1 MEVLGFL
8 RRQKIRDPRRE
19 LSQILA
25 HSSVRLIDSEGGKI
39 GVMHPKKALDIAE
52 QKGLDLVEVAPKAD
66 PPVCRIVDYG
76 KYKYKQQKREKA
88 KKHKN
93 PKTKEVKFR
102 PAIGEHDYEF
112 KKQHIEGFLNSGHA
126 VKLTIRFRGRER
138 THPELGGQL
147 LRRMSQDLSDIGE
160 VMSPPKMMGY
170 SMSMVMTPASTG
182 S

>member
-1 MEVLGFL
+1 
-8 RRQKIRDPRRE
+8 
-19 LSQILA
+19 
-25 HSSVRLIDSEGGKI
+25 
-39 GVMHPKKALDIAE
+39 MHPKKALDIAE
-52 QKGLDLVEVAPKAD
+52 QEGLDLVEVAPNAD

-88 KKHKN
+88 KKHSQEQ
-93 PKTKEVKFR
+93 KTKEIRFR

-112 KKQHIEGFLNSGHA
+112 KKQHVEDFLSSGHA

-147 LRRMSQDLSDIGE
+147 LRRMSQDLSDVGE

-170 SMSMVMTPASTG
+170 SMSMVMTPASNG